1 MALIDATN
9 RQKRKPG
16 NDRDTMRA
24 KADRVLMADVSA
36 NDIKLINKFT
46 NKQSTVDDVRS
57 LQEHSGLG
65 LSTGP
70 QGITDSEIKKLAKK
84 LEKEMGGW
92 IFHARVDFDNPTP
105 SIIFEEDHPEIIKSW
120 IKKSK

>member
-1 MALIDATN
+1 MALTDATN
-9 RQKRKPG
+9 RQKRTPG

-70 QGITDSEIKKLAKK
+70 QGITDSEIKNVISGKIKEPTGIHKK
-84 LEKEMGGW
+84 KTWKEKFFG
-92 IFHARVDFDNPTP
+92 
-105 SIIFEEDHPEIIKSW
+105 
-120 IKKSK
+120 